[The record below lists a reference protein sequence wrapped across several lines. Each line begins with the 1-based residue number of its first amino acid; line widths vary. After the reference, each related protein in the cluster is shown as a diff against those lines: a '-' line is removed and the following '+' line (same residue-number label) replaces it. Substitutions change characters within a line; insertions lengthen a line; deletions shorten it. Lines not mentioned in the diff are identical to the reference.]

1 MVCSIRVGL
10 ITAQEP
16 LLIASGVGR
25 VQLANGL
32 LKLGSA
38 AGEQLLIE
46 MVVELVE
53 LHVALGDH
61 FLEADRLL
69 GFRRYVK
76 FKSILVVEAR

>member
-1 MVCSIRVGL
+1 M
-10 ITAQEP
+10 
-16 LLIASGVGR
+16 
-25 VQLANGL
+25 
-32 LKLGSA
+32 
-38 AGEQLLIE
+38 IE